1 MAGVFRVHSW
11 SLACLCQAQ
20 TLRCLDLHLAAGD
33 WGQNAEGWR
42 VYTKIP
48 PFFAA
53 TTHDRRYPKWWVE
66 ANTNG
71 FFWSCMW
78 FTCVSNQFPSTEASS
93 FLPLWP
99 SIVARRAW
107 LASTFG
113 EKWRS
118 WTGSRRQPPTSAAL
132 NGVITVPI
140 FFSKKDWKIQGF
152 KLKER
157 TFQLIGHATWSF
169 AHLHYIYNIYI

>member
-71 FFWSCMW
+71 FFLELYVIYMCFQSVPQHWS
-78 FTCVSNQFPSTEASS
+78 FQLPS
-93 FLPLWP
+93 L
-99 SIVARRAW
+99 VAKHRCQTRMACKYIW
-107 LASTFG
+107 G
-113 EKWRS
+113 EVKE
-118 WTGSRRQPPTSAAL
+118 L
-132 NGVITVPI
+132 NGEQKTATYKCRPQW
-140 FFSKKDWKIQGF
+140 SNHSADLLQQERLKNPGF
-152 KLKER
+152 
-157 TFQLIGHATWSF
+157 
-169 AHLHYIYNIYI
+169 